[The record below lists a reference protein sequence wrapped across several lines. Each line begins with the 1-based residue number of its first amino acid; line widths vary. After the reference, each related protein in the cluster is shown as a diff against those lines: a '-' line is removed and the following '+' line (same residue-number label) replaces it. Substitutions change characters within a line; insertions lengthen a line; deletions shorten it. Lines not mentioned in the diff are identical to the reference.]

1 MSQTFILLLSFSGEL
16 VLLLFSF
23 SERRKQSLLY
33 ILYAIQ
39 HLKKQYV
46 VHRYISKVVSN
57 KLLIIMAISFSI
69 AAIMQSCHSS
79 DADDLKEKD
88 AITEVP
94 PTPVF
99 LLQKGKLSTTL
110 TLPGELT
117 AFQQVDIYAKVS
129 SFVKKLY
136 ADVGSEVTEG
146 QLIAVMEAPEINSQL
161 EAAQSRVES
170 LEATYIASKANYDR
184 LVETSKTPGTISP
197 NDLDIALA
205 KQKSDYA
212 ELQSA
217 KSTYKEI
224 NDTKNYL
231 EIRAPFTGV
240 ISARN
245 VSEGAYVGPAGKGS
259 DLPMFVLQE
268 QKHLRLIVDVPE
280 AYTNFL
286 NDNSTISFAVRSLPN
301 QTFKAKI
308 TRLSGAL
315 DTHLRSEHIEM
326 NVINN
331 DKKLL
336 PGMVAE
342 ISIGLPA
349 QDSTFIVPKTAIVNS
364 TEGVFV
370 IKVNNE
376 KAQWVSITRGREAN
390 DTAEIF
396 ANGLS
401 INDTLITVGSEEIR
415 DSSLISKIKL

>member
-16 VLLLFSF
+16 VLLFFSF

-33 ILYAIQ
+33 ILYATQ
-39 HLKKQYV
+39 LFSKKFNIY
-46 VHRYISKVVSN
+46 RNSIKVVSN
-57 KLLIIMAISFSI
+57 QFIIIVVVSFSLI
-69 AAIMQSCHSS
+69 AIMQSCRSS

-117 AFQQVDIYAKVS
+117 AFQQVDVYAKVS

-217 KSTYKEI
+217 KSSYKEI

-280 AYTNFL
+280 AYTSFL
-286 NDNSTISFAVRSLPN
+286 NDNSTISFTVRSLPN
-301 QTFKAKI
+301 QIFKATI
-308 TRLSGAL
+308 TRLAGAL
-315 DTHLRSEHIEM
+315 DIHLRSEHIEM
-326 NVINN
+326 DVMNN

-342 ISIGLPA
+342 ISISLPA

-364 TEGVFV
+364 TEGTFV
-370 IKVNNE
+370 IKANNG
-376 KAQWVSITRGREAN
+376 KAQWVSITKGREAN
-390 DTAEIF
+390 DNDEIF
-396 ANGLS
+396 GNGLS
-401 INDTLITVGSEEIR
+401 VNDTLIKTGSEEIR
-415 DSSLISKIKL
+415 DSSSINKIKL